1 MFPPLT
7 RYLKSNKRTL
17 SLLDQQQW
25 LTMFQ
30 IKQIQSHLI
39 TSGTITDPFV
49 SAKLIS
55 FCAISNNGDL
65 NYAFQIFKH
74 LPTTSTFIWNTM
86 IRAYAERNNPIQA
99 SLLYKEMLGHGV
111 VPNNYTFSFVLR
123 ACSEIRDVRF
133 GRSVHD
139 HIVKLGW
146 EGYDF
151 VQNGLI
157 HLYVNC
163 DSVVCARKL
172 FDASLNL
179 DVISW
184 TAMVNGYMKNG
195 EIEVAK
201 KLFDEMPER
210 NAVSWGAM
218 ITGYVQGGM
227 FKEALEIFNDMQVGG
242 VRPNQASIVGALSAC
257 GFLGTLDQGRW
268 IHAYVDRNRM
278 QVDRVLGTALIDMYA
293 KCGCID
299 TALEVFNG
307 MQERDVFAFTSMI
320 SGLANHGQSEASV
333 KLFLRMR
340 EEGVK
345 PNEVTFICVL
355 SACSRMGMVDE
366 GRDIFES
373 MSRDYGIEQQIQHYG
388 CLVDLLGRA
397 GMMEEAKR
405 VVREMPLEPDSYV
418 LGALLNACKM
428 HGAVDLGK
436 ETVENLV
443 QRSLDHGGV
452 HVLLSN
458 MYASENRWEDVA
470 KVRKQMEDKNVRKIP
485 GCSFIEV
492 DGVIRE
498 FVAGDKSHFLM
509 DEIMLLLLLMNKQLK
524 AVGSDDDIIIELTPS

>member
-1 MFPPLT
+1 
-7 RYLKSNKRTL
+7 
-17 SLLDQQQW
+17 
-25 LTMFQ
+25 
-30 IKQIQSHLI
+30 
-39 TSGTITDPFV
+39 
-49 SAKLIS
+49 
-55 FCAISNNGDL
+55 
-65 NYAFQIFKH
+65 
-74 LPTTSTFIWNTM
+74 
-86 IRAYAERNNPIQA
+86 
-99 SLLYKEMLGHGV
+99 
-111 VPNNYTFSFVLR
+111 
-123 ACSEIRDVRF
+123 
-133 GRSVHD
+133 
-139 HIVKLGW
+139 
-146 EGYDF
+146 
-151 VQNGLI
+151 
-157 HLYVNC
+157 
-163 DSVVCARKL
+163 
-172 FDASLNL
+172 
-179 DVISW
+179 
-184 TAMVNGYMKNG
+184 
-195 EIEVAK
+195 
-201 KLFDEMPER
+201 
-210 NAVSWGAM
+210 
-218 ITGYVQGGM
+218 
-227 FKEALEIFNDMQVGG
+227 
-242 VRPNQASIVGALSAC
+242 
-257 GFLGTLDQGRW
+257 
-268 IHAYVDRNRM
+268 M
-278 QVDRVLGTALIDMYA
+278 QVDSVLGTALIDMYA

-307 MQERDVFAFTSMI
+307 MQERDVFAFTSTI
-320 SGLANHGQSEASV
+320 SGFCEASV

-366 GRDIFES
+366 GRDIFET
-373 MSRDYGIEQQIQHYG
+373 MSRDYGIEPQIKHYG